1 MLYNMLCNCNHIP
14 LLYPK
19 KKRKKIK
26 IKSKKI
32 DKQTRELYMIT
43 IVFKYRKY
51 FLIIILLHI
60 LWVVR

>member
-1 MLYNMLCNCNHIP
+1 MLCNCNHIP